1 MVKALA
7 GRLTPLIATENASA
21 TAVPVMSLRF
31 LSKPMV
37 MASGVAA
44 PSVLNNPAV
53 PVTEGMRSSGSSG
66 APSVLIAVMKD

>member
-7 GRLTPLIATENASA
+7 GRLTPLMATENASA
-21 TAVPVMSLRF
+21 TAVPVMPLRF

-37 MASGVAA
+37 MASGVAEPA
-44 PSVLNNPAV
+44 EFNNPAV

-66 APSVLIAVMKD
+66 ALSVSIAVMKD